1 MKDTALKVAVISV
14 HGCPLARLGER
25 DTGGMNV
32 YLLQLAKELGAR
44 GTHVDV
50 FTRYHDPADP
60 QVVELGPNARV
71 VHIKAGGWYETK
83 SSIYPLLP
91 EFVENMVAFQ
101 RARRVSYDLFHSHYW
116 LSGTAVSLLNQYFHL
131 PHIASFHTLGE
142 AKVRALPGESESEVR
157 IQSEKSIV
165 DRADQ
170 IIAVSTQ
177 DRNNMI
183 DYYEAPPDKIQVIPC
198 GIDMD
203 FFKPFN
209 KGRARA
215 ELGITDPKVLLYVGR
230 VQLLKGPDLLLRA
243 IACLEEEEKH
253 GLRLLVVG
261 GDKDGDVDLARLKRL
276 AQDIGISNMV
286 GFLGMVQ
293 QKRLSLFYSAADV
306 CIVPS
311 HYESFGLVAAEAL
324 ACGTPVVASRVGG
337 LMETVK
343 DGVNGY
349 LVSWRCPEPFA
360 ERIELLLNNEYLRN
374 SLGAQARAS
383 VERLRWPLVAD
394 RIEAL
399 YSSVAQA
406 GN

>member
-1 MKDTALKVAVISV
+1 MNDNALRVAVVSV

-32 YLLQLAKELGAR
+32 YLLQLAKELGGR
-44 GTHVDV
+44 GIHVDV

-71 VHIKAGGWYETK
+71 VHIKAGDWDEVK
-83 SSIYPLLP
+83 KNIYPLLP
-91 EFVENMVAFQ
+91 EFVDCLVRFQ
-101 RARRVSYDLFHSHYW
+101 RSQNLSYDLIHSHYW
-116 LSGTAVSLLNQYFHL
+116 LSGTAVSLLDQYFRL

-142 AKVRALPGESESEVR
+142 AKVRAVYGEKESEVR
-157 IQSEKSIV
+157 ISSEKAILE
-165 DRADQ
+165 RADQ
-170 IIAVSTQ
+170 VIALSYQ
-177 DRNNMI
+177 DRKNMI
-183 DYYEAPPDKIQVIPC
+183 EYYDAPPQRIQVIPG
-198 GIDMD
+198 GIDMESFIPMD
-203 FFKPFN
+203 KD
-209 KGRARA
+209 RARA
-215 ELGITDPKVLLYVGR
+215 ELDITDPKILLYVGR
-230 VQLLKGPDLLLRA
+230 VQPLKGPDLLLKA
-243 IACLEEEEKH
+243 IACLEEDERQ
-253 GLRLLVVG
+253 GLRLLIVG
-261 GDKDGDVDLARLKRL
+261 GDKEGDSALPHLQELARDL
-276 AQDIGISNMV
+276 GISDMV
-286 GFLGMVQ
+286 SFLGIVD
-293 QKRLSLFYSAADV
+293 QKLLSKFYSAADV

-360 ERIELLLNNEYLRN
+360 ERIELLLNNEYLRR

-383 VERLRWPLVAD
+383 VERLSWPLIAD
-394 RIEAL
+394 QVETL
-399 YSSVAQA
+399 YSSVAQV